1 MGAAPPERAAPTFF
15 LSPVTTGDAMN
26 TNLLFVIVVVISF
39 ALWMTAA
46 YGVPWAERAARTGF
60 FIAALL
66 WALGSLGKG

>member
-1 MGAAPPERAAPTFF
+1 
-15 LSPVTTGDAMN
+15 MN